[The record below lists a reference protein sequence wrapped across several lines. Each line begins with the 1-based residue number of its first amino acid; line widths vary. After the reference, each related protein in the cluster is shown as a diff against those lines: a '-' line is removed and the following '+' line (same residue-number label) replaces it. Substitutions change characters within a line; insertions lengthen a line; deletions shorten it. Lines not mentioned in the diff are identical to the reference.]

1 VSGSVVT
8 GSVVSGSVVTGSVVV
23 IGDALI
29 DELRDDSGVRE
40 FVGGAALN
48 VAVGIARLGLPTTL
62 IAMVGDDGAG
72 DHIRTYLDDFGV
84 QLLASPSAY
93 GSSRAV
99 SVRAGG
105 AEPVYEFNEAA
116 KNRRVRFGAAERAAI
131 ADAPVVVVSCF
142 PFDDVAQTL
151 ELAEA
156 VAGARLAIDPNPRSG
171 MLADRIEFVRG
182 FEALAARAALVKV
195 GDDDATLLYDAPLDE
210 LRARLVD
217 LGVAAVVATQ
227 GAGGASIEAGDVVV
241 TRPIS
246 HLPGRV
252 IDTMGAGD
260 AVLAVVAAA
269 LVEGASGGS
278 GAEGSDG
285 EAAWGDVLQ
294 RAMDVAAAT
303 CRFEG
308 ALLRLPSALEGVD
321 LDRIGT

>member
-1 VSGSVVT
+1 MSGR
-8 GSVVSGSVVTGSVVV
+8 VVV

-29 DELRDDSGVRE
+29 DELRDDTGVRE

-48 VAVGIARLGLPTTL
+48 VAVGIARLGVPTTL
-62 IAMVGDDGAG
+62 IAMVGDDEAG
-72 DHIRTYLDDFGV
+72 EHIASYLGDFGV
-84 QLLASPSAY
+84 ELIASPSAF

-105 AEPVYEFNEAA
+105 AEPVYEFNDAA
-116 KNRRVRFGAAERAAI
+116 KNRRVSFGEAERAAI

-151 ELAEA
+151 ELADA
-156 VAGARLAIDPNPRSG
+156 VDGARLAIDPNPRSG
-171 MLADRIEFVRG
+171 MLTDRIEFVRG
-182 FEALAARAALVKV
+182 FESLAARAALVKV
-195 GDDDATLLYDAPLDE
+195 GDDDAALLYDAPLDE

-217 LGVAAVVATQ
+217 LGVYAVVATQ
-227 GAGGASIEAGDVVV
+227 GAGGASVEAGDVVV

-246 HLPGRV
+246 RLPGRV
-252 IDTMGAGD
+252 VDTMGAGD

-269 LVEGASGGS
+269 LVDGAPDDES
-278 GAEGSDG
+278 
-285 EAAWGDVLQ
+285 AWGDVLQ

-308 ALLRLPSALEGVD
+308 ALLRLPSSLEETD